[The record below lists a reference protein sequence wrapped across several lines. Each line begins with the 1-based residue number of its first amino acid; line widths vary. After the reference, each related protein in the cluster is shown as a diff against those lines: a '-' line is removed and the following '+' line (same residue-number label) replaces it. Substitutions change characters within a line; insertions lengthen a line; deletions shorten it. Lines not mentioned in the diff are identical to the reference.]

1 MKKELKVRKIAV
13 QNVTGEAGGG
23 EGLVMQDL
31 KGLTEDI
38 HLSETPEENMQA
50 GTGPG
55 AIAAPACR

>member
-13 QNVTGEAGGG
+13 QYVTGEAGGG

-38 HLSETPEENMQA
+38 HLSETPEGNTM
-50 GTGPG
+50 
-55 AIAAPACR
+55 I